1 MGLLNDYCCWKSTN
15 NHSSPKFDR
24 FSIIIYNYMYTYN
37 VHIYIYTYIFF
48 PAICYL
54 SSEELLCQLAPTF
67 AKLNGA
73 MENLQTKRELRVKR
87 NPWLRKPPY
96 MIYIYDMIW
105 YDMIYLHIYM
115 ALNIAIIM
123 WGNIISWVT
132 QLKLSVHTIFWKRGL
147 LLRLLS
153 YSSPRETFLA
163 AFFGM
168 GCDWDPDQS
177 G

>member
-1 MGLLNDYCCWKSTN
+1 MDIKHPPRNHGGCRWGNHIVGTIWYQWGMGLLNDYCCWKSTN

-54 SSEELLCQLAPTF
+54 SSEELLCQLVPTF

-96 MIYIYDMIW
+96 MIYIWYDMIW
-105 YDMIYLHIYM
+105 YDLSTYIYIWHWTL
-115 ALNIAIIM
+115 
-123 WGNIISWVT
+123 
-132 QLKLSVHTIFWKRGL
+132 
-147 LLRLLS
+147 
-153 YSSPRETFLA
+153 P
-163 AFFGM
+163 
-168 GCDWDPDQS
+168 
-177 G
+177 